1 MFSGFQFVSENI
13 PDFLQKRET
22 QQIVHSVYNTSY
34 MSARVPNRLSS
45 SIYSACQRYLSKDDY
60 SCHRDSLSIVS
71 IPENDGYFCVICKK
85 STEYMFSAGH
95 VDNNGIITSLSSS
108 KTVTVL
114 EAEGLMLALLPFAL
128 KDDEAMTCMDSIE
141 KIETM
146 SEAEKA
152 THSIELSHEY
162 ILLTDNLY
170 RRHML
175 TEGTAALPIKSR
187 IGKLRNEDLDICM
200 YSAIPLHPFRF
211 VSTNEINKDY
221 EGMYAFQERKWTED
235 EKRLIPHLRK
245 DYVMPDYV
253 LQICKRMK
261 ATTIYPSPMRTAL
274 LSGPAGSGKSEGSRA
289 IFACLGLPYLFQTC
303 GEGTEF
309 LDLIGQIMP
318 TGKSN
323 PVSFDE
329 VRKQMGLP
337 STEEILNDPDAA
349 YTLLYK
355 KAPDVIYDESDLIH
369 EVCQRTMDEVRK
381 ISAQGKDFVYI
392 ESPFIKAVKN
402 GYGFELQEV
411 DMLKR
416 PSIIVGLN
424 ALLESGHNS
433 VITLPTG
440 EVIKKHPD
448 CTIILT
454 DNAKYEGARKLN
466 QAVLSRMSM
475 VYLLPDPSASEMMER
490 AKGRLN
496 FDNEKLLYRMTKTV
510 KDIQSY
516 CQREDISDGV
526 CGQRELENWCMSV
539 LVEADA
545 AGYTINDV
553 PDEIVHDCAIET
565 IINKTSQEQDEIA
578 RIRTACLDKEF
589 VG

>member
-13 PDFLQKRET
+13 PDEFAKRAT
-22 QQIVHSVYNTSY
+22 QQTVHSIYNTSY
-34 MSARVPNRLSS
+34 MSARVPNRMSS
-45 SIYSACQRYLSKDDY
+45 SVYAACKRYFSTDIYYRYQEPN
-60 SCHRDSLSIVS
+60 SIVS
-71 IPENDGYFCVICKK
+71 IPEGDGYFCVMCKK
-85 STEYMFSAGH
+85 STEYIFCAGH
-95 VDNNGIITSLSSS
+95 IDNNGIITALQSS
-108 KTVTVL
+108 KTVTAL

-128 KDDEAMTCMDSIE
+128 KDDEAMNCM
-141 KIETM
+141 KNIETM
-146 SEAEKA
+146 ETASEAER
-152 THSIELSHEY
+152 HSKLCTLSQEY

-175 TEGTAALPIKSR
+175 SEGSAALQIRSR
-187 IGKLRNEDLDICM
+187 IGKLRNEDLDVRIH
-200 YSAIPLHPFRF
+200 SAVPLPPYRF
-211 VSTNEINKDY
+211 ISSKEINKDY
-221 EGMYAFQERKWTED
+221 EGMYAFQDRNWTED
-235 EKRLIPHLRK
+235 EKRLIPHLRE
-245 DYVMPDYV
+245 DYVMPEYV

-261 ATTIYPSPMRTAL
+261 ATTAFPSPMRTAL

-289 IFACLGLPYLFQTC
+289 IFSCLGLPYLFQTC

-318 TGKSN
+318 TGKSS

-329 VRKQMGLP
+329 IRKQMGLP

-381 ISAQGKDFVYI
+381 LSSQGKDFVYI
-392 ESPFIKAVKN
+392 ESPFIRAVKN

-433 VITLPTG
+433 IITLPTG

-454 DNAKYEGARKLN
+454 DNAKYEGSRKLN

-475 VYLLPDPSASEMMER
+475 VFLLSDPSASEMMER
-490 AKGRLN
+490 AKGRLK
-496 FDNEKLLYRMTKTV
+496 FTNERLLYRMTKTV

-526 CGQRELENWCMSV
+526 CGQRELENWCMTV
-539 LVEADA
+539 LVEAEA
-545 AGYTINDV
+545 AGYTVDDV

-565 IINKTSQEQDEIA
+565 IINKTSQEPDEIA
-578 RIRTACLDKEF
+578 KIRTACLDKEF